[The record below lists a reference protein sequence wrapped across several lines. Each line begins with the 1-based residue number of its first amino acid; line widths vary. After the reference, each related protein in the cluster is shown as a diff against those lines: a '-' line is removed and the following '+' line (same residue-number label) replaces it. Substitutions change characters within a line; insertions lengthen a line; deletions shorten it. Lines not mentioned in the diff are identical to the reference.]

1 MSAIGLTDADERRS
15 RAWAVADGWMLLAM
29 VVVFY
34 LVLGCFMET
43 LSMMITTIPIVAP
56 IMTALAYD
64 PIWLGIVIIV
74 LVEAALITPPVG
86 LNLFVVQSLRKSGS
100 IRGDRRFAALRA
112 GTVRGDR
119 AAGAGPRPGT
129 VAAPHLRLTAFFSP
143 PTSMQLTF
151 SITAAAGTSTL
162 AVAIDHFVIAG
173 WAGRDAAAI
182 EHHIEELAEIGVPRP
197 SAVPLFYRVAAN
209 QLTQDDTVQVV
220 GPDSSGEVEVL
231 LFSHAGRSY
240 VSLTSDHTDR
250 KLEAHSVA
258 LSKQLCAKPVA
269 REAWPLE
276 EVLGHWDSLRIVAS
290 IIEDGREVTYQDGTL
305 DTLRDVRDLALRH
318 CGHEQ
323 LPDGMAMSCGT
334 VAVRGGI
341 RPANVFSM
349 ALVDERLGRRL
360 SHRYTLDCL
369 PVVA

>member
-1 MSAIGLTDADERRS
+1 
-15 RAWAVADGWMLLAM
+15 
-29 VVVFY
+29 
-34 LVLGCFMET
+34 
-43 LSMMITTIPIVAP
+43 
-56 IMTALAYD
+56 
-64 PIWLGIVIIV
+64 
-74 LVEAALITPPVG
+74 
-86 LNLFVVQSLRKSGS
+86 
-100 IRGDRRFAALRA
+100 
-112 GTVRGDR
+112 
-119 AAGAGPRPGT
+119 
-129 VAAPHLRLTAFFSP
+129 
-143 PTSMQLTF
+143 MQLTF
-151 SITAAAGTSTL
+151 SITAADGTRTL

-231 LFSHAGRSY
+231 LFSHGGRSY

-290 IIEDGREVTYQDGTL
+290 IVEDGREVTYQDGTL

-318 CGHEQ
+318 CGQEQ
-323 LPDGMAMSCGT
+323 LPEGMAMSCGT

-360 SHRYTLDCL
+360 THRYTLDCL

>member
-1 MSAIGLTDADERRS
+1 
-15 RAWAVADGWMLLAM
+15 
-29 VVVFY
+29 
-34 LVLGCFMET
+34 
-43 LSMMITTIPIVAP
+43 
-56 IMTALAYD
+56 
-64 PIWLGIVIIV
+64 
-74 LVEAALITPPVG
+74 
-86 LNLFVVQSLRKSGS
+86 
-100 IRGDRRFAALRA
+100 
-112 GTVRGDR
+112 
-119 AAGAGPRPGT
+119 
-129 VAAPHLRLTAFFSP
+129 
-143 PTSMQLTF
+143 MQLTF

-182 EHHIEELAEIGVPRP
+182 EHHIEELAAIGVPRP

-231 LFSHAGRSY
+231 LFSHDGRSY

-290 IIEDGREVTYQDGTL
+290 IVEDGREVTYQDGTL

-318 CGHEQ
+318 CGREQ

-341 RPANVFSM
+341 RPANAFSM
-349 ALVDERLGRRL
+349 ALVDEKLGRRL
-360 SHRYTLDCL
+360 AHRYTLDCL